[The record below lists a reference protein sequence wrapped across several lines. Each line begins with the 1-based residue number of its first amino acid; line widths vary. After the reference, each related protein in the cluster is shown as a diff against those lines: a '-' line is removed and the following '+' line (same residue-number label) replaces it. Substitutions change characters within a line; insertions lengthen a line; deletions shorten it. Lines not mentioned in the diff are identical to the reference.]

1 MRRTIFL
8 AAAALG
14 GAASGSA
21 LGPSKA
27 ADRVATHD
35 FLYRRPGHGARAR
48 SAASAGLLAG
58 AATRLL
64 FDARQATTEA
74 TATAVGLALA
84 PAQATAYATAWIAGF
99 PRGSG
104 LVLIHHRALFDLL
117 DTWLGGLAEE
127 VFREIVP
134 LLRRAFAGFSA
145 PGRRQLLEL
154 AGAAPAAPRVAA
166 GALAFDWARGARV
179 LPVLRQLMGAY
190 IQATAASK
198 SEHFFV
204 IN

>member
-1 MRRTIFL
+1 VRRTIFL

-154 AGAAPAAPRVAA
+154 AGAAPAARGGRGAGLRLGARRA
-166 GALAFDWARGARV
+166 GAAR
-179 LPVLRQLMGAY
+179 
-190 IQATAASK
+190 ATSVDGCVYSGYSGFQIRAL
-198 SEHFFV
+198 FC
-204 IN
+204 N